1 MGVYKLQARE
11 SQMFRFE
18 YKGKTHNVPL
28 PYSLK
33 FKTFMRIREA
43 ADNPEKGFDEIMA
56 VFLAYAPEAMEEMIM
71 EEAKELF
78 AAYAAYSPDS
88 MGES

>member
-1 MGVYKLQARE
+1 
-11 SQMFRFE
+11 MFKFE
-18 YKGKTHNVPL
+18 YKDKTYQVPL

-33 FKTFMRIREA
+33 FKTFMRVREA
-43 ADNPEKGFDEIMA
+43 SGNPEKGFDEIMD

-71 EEAKELF
+71 EEAKDLF
-78 AAYAAYSPDS
+78 KAYAEYSPDS